1 MANKTERRK
10 HPRLEVRWPVKV
22 LTGHST
28 IECESRNISANGLF
42 IYCKEPLPLYNIF
55 RLSIM
60 PPNRQAIW
68 VKGRVLWSKRYSSDE
83 EKTIYGTGVCFVEI
97 SDEDWHFFNDAL
109 SLYL

>member
-1 MANKTERRK
+1 
-10 HPRLEVRWPVKV
+10 
-22 LTGHST
+22 
-28 IECESRNISANGLF
+28 
-42 IYCKEPLPLYNIF
+42 
-55 RLSIM
+55 M